1 MKSLRDYIDIVE
13 GTALLENPWSGKDQ
27 EKSIAWSKLSPE
39 DQKFLG
45 TADPTDATI
54 LARAPNKGQPAGQ
67 SATPAPTAP
76 AATPPAPAAQA
87 GATPDDVAPTA
98 APANNQFSY
107 DANGEMIPSDSAD
120 AQADA
125 AAAQP
130 AQPATQASVRAVD
143 NKIAADQA
151 ASRDAM
157 PFGKAFADAKAK
169 GEKEFT
175 WKGKKYAVAM
185 AKPAAKPAQAA
196 TPAPAAGN
204 QPGFFRRA
212 LASLGGVKLPQT
224 DYAAVK
230 EYKMSESENI
240 ELKLDTHLKELDD
253 IRKIAGLNK

>member
-1 MKSLRDYIDIVE
+1 MSLLRKYIDIIE
-13 GTALLENPWSGKDQ
+13 GSTLLENPWSGKDQ

-45 TADPTDATI
+45 TADPTDTAI
-54 LARAPNKGQPAGQ
+54 LARAPNKGQPAAQ

-76 AATPPAPAAQA
+76 AAAPPAPAAQA

-107 DANGEMIPSDSAD
+107 DDASGEMIPSDSAI

-157 PFGKAFADAKAK
+157 PFGKAFADARAK

-185 AKPAAKPAQAA
+185 AAPKPAAPAKTQSA
-196 TPAPAAGN
+196 TPAPALPGQAAPGGAQIADITAAESTAMN
-204 QPGFFRRA
+204 QEA
-212 LASLGGVKLPQT
+212 
-224 DYAAVK
+224 
-230 EYKMSESENI
+230 
-240 ELKLDTHLKELDD
+240 HLKELDLM
-253 IRKIAGLNK
+253 RKIAGLSK